1 MALKNDNL
9 SSNLDDTNSAKDKD
23 KKNSAQNN
31 PKSSQTNK
39 SMNNNKS
46 AKQSQTTVKADKDNV
61 KQSQTIAKADKDN
74 VKQSQTTVKAKT
86 KNDKN
91 NLANNSF
98 ITFLKEVKV
107 EFRKISWPTRPQ
119 VIQETW
125 SVLVLVTLVTLFVL
139 GCDWVLAHA
148 FFSPLDAWARIHG
161 GGIGLK

>member
-9 SSNLDDTNSAKDKD
+9 SSNLDDANSAKDKD

-46 AKQSQTTVKADKDNV
+46 AKQSQTTVKADKDN
-61 KQSQTIAKADKDN
+61 A
-74 VKQSQTTVKAKT
+74 KQSQTTVKAKT